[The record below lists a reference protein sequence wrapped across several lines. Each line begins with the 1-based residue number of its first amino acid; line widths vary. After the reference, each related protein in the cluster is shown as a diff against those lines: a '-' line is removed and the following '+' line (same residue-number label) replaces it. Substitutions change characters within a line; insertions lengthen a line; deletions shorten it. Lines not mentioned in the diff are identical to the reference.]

1 MILEALE
8 YLTTACSPEARRLG
22 YLKEAIA
29 IKARH
34 RRNCEVW
41 GPHLARS
48 RAAILAAADAC
59 SRRRTA
65 LVLGSG
71 LLLDIPL
78 GALSAAFGA
87 VMLVDIV
94 HLRRA
99 RRIAAPYPNVTFLA
113 DDITGLA
120 KDLPDRLRDGWRG
133 EPVPRP
139 TGFRD
144 VEEIDL
150 VISANVAAQ
159 LPVMPAATLRR
170 AGADGEQ
177 VRRFCR
183 AVVEAHL
190 DYLDG
195 FRAPVCL
202 VTETE
207 REIYGPHGDLLRL
220 EDALFGARLP
230 DADAAWTWDM
240 APVGEANARYGIRNR
255 IAAIYDFRRQPR
267 TA

>member
-1 MILEALE
+1 MILETLE
-8 YLTTACSPEARRLG
+8 YLTTRCSPPARRLG

-48 RAAILAAADAC
+48 RAFILAAADAC
-59 SRRRTA
+59 ARQRTV

-78 GALSAAFGA
+78 GALSAGIDR
-87 VMLVDIV
+87 VLHVDMI

-99 RRIAAPYPNVTFLA
+99 RRVAASYPNVSFHTE
-113 DDITGLA
+113 DITGLA
-120 KDLPDRLRDGWRG
+120 ATFGDRVRDGWRG
-133 EPVPRP
+133 DPVPGP
-139 TGFRD
+139 TSFHD
-144 VEEIDL
+144 LAEVDL

-170 AGADGEQ
+170 AGAEAEQ
-177 VRRFCR
+177 VRGFCR

-190 DYLDG
+190 AYLDG

-202 VTETE
+202 VTETD
-207 REIYGPHGDLLRL
+207 REIHGPHGDLLRL
-220 EDALFGARLP
+220 EDALFGVRLP
-230 DADAAWTWDM
+230 ELDASWTWDM
-240 APVGEANARYGIRNR
+240 APVGEASAGYGIRNR
-255 IAAIYDFRRQPR
+255 IAAFSEFRRHPR
-267 TA
+267 TP